1 MMNKNQALH
10 HFWSQFG
17 LTAYDEASVP
27 KKAVLPYITYEAE
40 TDSLG
45 NILTMS
51 GSLWYRSPSWTA
63 IDAKAQQIERT
74 LKEHGFWIT
83 RIVGGYLRIYA
94 GEPFAVHMK
103 EPSDDTIRRI
113 KINIEAEFLSAY

>member
-1 MMNKNQALH
+1 MNKNQALYA
-10 HFWSQFG
+10 FWSQFG
-17 LTAYDEASVP
+17 LTAYDETTVP

-45 NILTMS
+45 KILTMS
-51 GSLWYRSPSWTA
+51 GSLWYRSPSWTD
-63 IDAKAQQIERT
+63 IDAKAQQIEKT
-74 LKEHGFWIT
+74 LKEYGYWIT
-83 RIVGGYLRIYA
+83 AIDRGYLRIYA

-113 KINIEAEFLSAY
+113 KINIEAEFLTAF